1 MRKGF
6 ECVECV
12 GYGSTNRGHR
22 EAQVKPVEPQLLMP
36 PDAAPTLD
44 VPANVEN
51 CFSSDLCPQ
60 LGHSNPLE
68 SAPIRCSISLRAS
81 HFRQMYS

>member
-6 ECVECV
+6 ECVEWF

-22 EAQVKPVEPQLLMP
+22 EAQVKPVELQLLMP
-36 PDAAPTLD
+36 PDVAPTLD

-60 LGHSNPLE
+60 LVHSKPLE
-68 SAPIRCSISLRAS
+68 SAPIR
-81 HFRQMYS
+81 